1 MWLEAVRAAEEKQ
14 ARNIRVLD
22 LREVTSFADY
32 FVIASGANSRQ
43 IQAIADE
50 IHQRLKKLGE
60 MPNSMEGYDN
70 ADWILMDYGDY
81 LIHIFSEKAR
91 LYYDLERLWRDA
103 KTVEFVAA
111 TYIRLLKVHG
121 EGACGPLVKESQV
134 LHLVLALHQEIE
146 KPFHRFLGFLV
157 GQHLRFQNLQQGTV
171 RTLLGFALRD
181 IDLTWINA

>member
-50 IHQRLKKLGE
+50 IHLRLKKLGE

-111 TYIRLLKVHG
+111 T
-121 EGACGPLVKESQV
+121 
-134 LHLVLALHQEIE
+134 
-146 KPFHRFLGFLV
+146 
-157 GQHLRFQNLQQGTV
+157 
-171 RTLLGFALRD
+171 
-181 IDLTWINA
+181 

>member
-32 FVIASGANSRQ
+32 FVILTGANARQ

-50 IHQRLKKLGE
+50 IHLRLKKLGE
-60 MPNSMEGYDN
+60 MPTSMEGYDN
-70 ADWILMDYGDY
+70 AEWVLLDYGDY

-103 KTVEFVAA
+103 KTVELEPA
-111 TYIRLLKVHG
+111 T
-121 EGACGPLVKESQV
+121 
-134 LHLVLALHQEIE
+134 
-146 KPFHRFLGFLV
+146 
-157 GQHLRFQNLQQGTV
+157 T
-171 RTLLGFALRD
+171 
-181 IDLTWINA
+181 